1 MVIDD
6 ERQVA
11 EHHIE
16 QALVNFYKLNL
27 GRSAAVRKFETHRN
41 LKLDKLR
48 VTLEFPRR

>member
-16 QALVNFYKLNL
+16 QALVNFYKLNFD
-27 GRSAAVRKFETHRN
+27 GR
-41 LKLDKLR
+41 LR
-48 VTLEFPRR
+48 YGNSRPTGTSNWTS